1 MVKENYMRKYLLPI
15 LLIGFWSC
23 EKSSEVE
30 GIPHV
35 LIRDIDSTRYIYQGL
50 IKQGS
55 KEAGSGVF
63 ALTDSIKLNN
73 VDIDNFKIDSANFN
87 RVKIDSNIKYVG
99 EFRLDKKHG
108 DGTFFYTDGDKF
120 VGKYDNDIR
129 IEGTYY
135 WANGGVFSGKWKND
149 QPSFGRQIYK
159 KAGQIWE
166 GHFANNLPNG
176 EGYFQY
182 LNGEQTFPGEAKD
195 GSMVYVTIKLFE
207 IKGTEK
213 ETKIIFAVQKI
224 DKVNGWYDEIWQYVD
239 GFKIPFYLIDKKNN
253 KYAYNLNSANL
264 IDRGTSLDTIVF
276 KNNIKNIESI
286 LFKNDNLE
294 FLVNQNGTMKNGSGG
309 ETHIKILPN
318 EFDIEVRFSKEEE
331 FEVLTQDKIN
341 DTKEKFLKK
350 GYVLKGDTKESKGK
364 ITDKNLTPLTGMVFH
379 LHDNGNLSELIEY
392 RKGVKIDDNVKTY
405 YENGS
410 KKYFKSKNNET
421 YYYDNGKKKSSKNLN
436 TRELKKYYP
445 NGKLKLKGQY
455 NIYDGHTGTWV
466 EYYDNGKVK
475 LKYNHDKYDWL
486 TFFHENGNRAE
497 ERKIGWG
504 EIYLSLGEKQINGT
518 YRKTTQRVTVTQD
531 RICFDENDNK
541 CDCSADYDD
550 RDHAFNRPLNYSQS
564 FGCSKNMKSID
575 SDMIPD
581 NSFRNSVYYMF
592 RSEYYHPD
600 YYGKY

>member
-1 MVKENYMRKYLLPI
+1 MRKYLLPI

-87 RVKIDSNIKYVG
+87 RVKIDSNISYVG
-99 EFRLDKKHG
+99 EFRLDKRHG
-108 DGTFFYTDGDKF
+108 DGTFFYISGAKF
-120 VGKYDNDIR
+120 VGKYDNDML
-129 IEGTYY
+129 IEGTCY
-135 WANGGVFSGKWKND
+135 WADGDVFSGKWKND

-159 KAGQIWE
+159 KKGIIWE
-166 GHFANNLPNG
+166 GHFANYLPNG